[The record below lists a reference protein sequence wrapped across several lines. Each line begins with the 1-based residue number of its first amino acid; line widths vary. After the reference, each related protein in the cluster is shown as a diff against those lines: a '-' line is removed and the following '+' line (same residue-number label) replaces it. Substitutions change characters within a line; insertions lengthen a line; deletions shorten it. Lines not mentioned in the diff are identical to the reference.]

1 MTTLNNEEKLS
12 IVNQH
17 IKNVEYNKYNLQLS
31 LIEENAVSS
40 PNAEAISSLNA
51 QIASN
56 DLKLAALEEEKNNLT
71 E

>member
-1 MTTLNNEEKLS
+1 MTTLNNEEKLN

-51 QIASN
+51 QMAST
-56 DLKLAALEEEKNNLT
+56 DLKLAALEEEKSNLT

>member
-17 IKNVEYNKYNLQLS
+17 IKNVEYNKYNLQIS